1 MNKMVNKCIDGKKH
15 KWKNPRAAFFYKAV
29 YNPFDLLCWE
39 CGKKMSE
46 VYGLSPSSIKTK
58 EEN

>member
-1 MNKMVNKCIDGKKH
+1 MVNKCVDGKKH
-15 KWKNPRAAFFYKAV
+15 KWKNPHAAFLYKAV
-29 YNPFDLLCWE
+29 YNPFDLLCWK
-39 CGKKMSE
+39 CGQEMSE